1 QYLYPYPQQPQ
12 SAPSPSYAPPA
23 PQYQQP
29 TLPPHVAPAQSS
41 QDAAMPTRFEPQ
53 LGMQLLIGEAR
64 FGFMP
69 HPIFGAE
76 MDEVFVVEGGE
87 ALLYQLQDV
96 ANGALYALKVMK
108 PSYRG
113 EEIARSVA
121 SLRPYATLPG
131 LQLGNR
137 ICLTRA
143 EYPALI
149 AALPDLEFAVLM
161 PWLTGR
167 TWAGLLTDRAAS
179 ETYYA
184 RDALQVALRTA
195 QALWELEAHHMA
207 HTDVA
212 SGNVMLLSEKGEIAL
227 LDVETLYMLNT
238 PTPRFKRLGTPGY
251 QHPRLDARGQWRPEG
266 DRFAGAILL
275 TEMLTWWDPTVR
287 ALTPDGAE
295 TLFQPQELQS
305 LTLPRWQAARDAL
318 WNTCPPAL
326 ALFDQAWAAADLADC
341 AELGAWAMVLLQQ
354 IGA

>member
-1 QYLYPYPQQPQ
+1 MTPG
-12 SAPSPSYAPPA
+12 
-23 PQYQQP
+23 
-29 TLPPHVAPAQSS
+29 AQGL
-41 QDAAMPTRFEPQ
+41 QGGGAPTRFEPQ
-53 LGMQLLIGEAR
+53 LGMQLQIGEAR

-76 MDEVFVVEGGE
+76 MDEVYVVEGGE
-87 ALLYQLQDV
+87 ALIYQLQDV
-96 ANGALYALKVMK
+96 ATGALYALKVMK

-121 SLRPYATLPG
+121 SLLPYATQPG

-137 ICLTRA
+137 VCLTRSA
-143 EYPALI
+143 YPALVG
-149 AALPDLEFAVLM
+149 ALPDLEYAVLM

-167 TWAGLLTDRAAS
+167 TWAGLLSDRAAS

-184 RDALQVALRTA
+184 ADALRVALRTA

-227 LDVETLYMLNT
+227 LDVETLYM
-238 PTPRFKRLGTPGY
+238 PRAPAPRFQRLGTPGY
-251 QHPRLDARGQWRPEG
+251 QHPRLDARGQWRPDG

-275 TEMLTWWDPTVR
+275 AEMLSWWDPTVR

-295 TLFQPQELQS
+295 TLFSPQELQS
-305 LTLPRWQAARDAL
+305 LTLPRWQAVRDAL
-318 WNTCPPAL
+318 WNLCPPTL
-326 ALFDQAWAAADLADC
+326 ALFDQAWASADLADC
-341 AELGAWAMVLLQQ
+341 SELGAWAMVLLQQ
-354 IGA
+354 SAF